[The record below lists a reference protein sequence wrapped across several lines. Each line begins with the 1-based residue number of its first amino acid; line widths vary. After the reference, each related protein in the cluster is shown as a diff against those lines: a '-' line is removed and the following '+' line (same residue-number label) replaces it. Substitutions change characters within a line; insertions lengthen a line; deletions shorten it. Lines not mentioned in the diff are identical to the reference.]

1 VTGGLR
7 VRSRSMRTTRRRRRL
22 WLAVAVC
29 AGAVGV
35 CGAAAAAAPGERIPA
50 GVHEIDVTRG
60 RPGHAPSM
68 SLAVTSA
75 GKVARIVALIDDL
88 PAVKPG
94 LVLPCP
100 MLPAN
105 APVVTLTFR
114 ASRGGSVLAQ
124 ATQIVMA
131 GPVTPCV
138 ATHLHIGGH
147 AQRALLGGEPLL
159 AKIGEALG
167 VKLTGSA

>member
-1 VTGGLR
+1 
-7 VRSRSMRTTRRRRRL
+7 
-22 WLAVAVC
+22 
-29 AGAVGV
+29 V

-60 RPGHAPSM
+60 RPGHAPSL
-68 SLAVTSA
+68 SLTVTSA
-75 GKVARIVALIDDL
+75 GKVARIVALIDAL

-94 LVLPCP
+94 LVIPCP
-100 MLPAN
+100 MIPAN

-138 ATHLHIGGH
+138 ATHLGVDGH
-147 AQRALLGGEPLL
+147 AQRALLGGAPLL
-159 AKIGEALG
+159 AKIDEALG
-167 VKLTGSA
+167 THLVASP